1 MTLDRSGLRLLAAC
15 AAIAGL
21 MAAPVLSHAQAA
33 TPKPAAKGA
42 KSAASTT
49 GAKSAKK
56 AATPK
61 AAEFSVPP
69 ASPEQLDAAER
80 VYYGVYE
87 CEFNQTIQIVASA
100 KHPSYVDI
108 KHGKAD
114 YLMKPVLS
122 STGAIRLEDVR
133 GETLMVQISAK
144 SMLLNVKTARRLVD
158 DCISPKQRELNEAAR
173 VDKAAAVAAAAAAS
187 APASAPASSP
197 ASTPAAA
204 ASAATPTPAAAASAA
219 TPTPAAAAAS
229 DAAPAAAMGA
239 ASNASGAEAA
249 APK

>member
-1 MTLDRSGLRLLAAC
+1 MTIERSGLRLLATC

-21 MAAPVLSHAQAA
+21 MAAPLTLHAQTA
-33 TPKPAAKGA
+33 TPKPAAKSA
-42 KSAASTT
+42 KAV
-49 GAKSAKK
+49 KK
-56 AATPK
+56 AAAPK
-61 AAEFSVPP
+61 AAEFIIP
-69 ASPEQLDAAER
+69 AASAEQVDAAER
-80 VYYGVYE
+80 VYYGVYD

-173 VDKAAAVAAAAAAS
+173 AAKAAAVAAAAAPS
-187 APASAPASSP
+187 APAA
-197 ASTPAAA
+197 TPAAVVAGSAPVA
-204 ASAATPTPAAAASAA
+204 AVAAASTAA
-219 TPTPAAAAAS
+219 AETPA
-229 DAAPAAAMGA
+229 
-239 ASNASGAEAA
+239 
-249 APK
+249 PK